1 MKRYISLFIMVIIC
15 FLLQTT
21 IFKHFKLANVSP
33 NFLVV
38 LTAAAGIMFGRR
50 VGMFTGFLSGFLID
64 FMYCDVIGINILIFV
79 LIAYLNG
86 TANRIYYKDDLSM
99 PLFFI
104 GISDLIYGV
113 LYFFFYFLLKGRLNF
128 LFYLQCVIL
137 PGLIYTLLVS
147 IIIYKFMHWLDE
159 KLYPPVEI
167 PLEQGSKG
175 GYENI

>member
-21 IFKHFKLANVSP
+21 IFQHFKLANVSP
-33 NFLVV
+33 NLLVA
-38 LTAAAGIMFGRR
+38 LTAASGIMFGRKA
-50 VGMFTGFLSGFLID
+50 GMFTGFMSGILID
-64 FMYCDVIGINILIFV
+64 FIYCSIIGVNILIFV

-104 GISDLIYGV
+104 GISDLIYGI
-113 LYFFFYFLLKGRLNF
+113 LYFLFYFLLKGRLHF
-128 LFYLQCVIL
+128 LFYLQSIIL

-147 IIIYKFMHWLDE
+147 IVVYKFMHWLDE
-159 KLYPPVEI
+159 KMYPPVEI
-167 PLEQGSKG
+167 PLDQSTKG